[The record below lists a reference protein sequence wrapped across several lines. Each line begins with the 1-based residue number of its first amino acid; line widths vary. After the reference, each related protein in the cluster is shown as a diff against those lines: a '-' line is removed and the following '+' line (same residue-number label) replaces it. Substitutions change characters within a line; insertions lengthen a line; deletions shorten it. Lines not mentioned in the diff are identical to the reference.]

1 MLTQIKSILELYDLD
16 LSTPFNKIPEEA
28 LELIYNG
35 CHQDIVKDLK
45 HAGIS
50 KKIKINFEGLI
61 PFLEQVVEDK
71 ESYEAT
77 LIERHFTTDE
87 VCPDCHGARLQ
98 PSSLQFKIDGK
109 NISEVSALSLSNFR
123 NGWKK

>member
-1 MLTQIKSILELYDLD
+1 MEISRRLIQTFFVENPKLSINQGALLPLEDIKNNKWLLTQIKSILELYDLD

-50 KKIKINFEGLI
+50 KK
-61 PFLEQVVEDK
+61 D
-71 ESYEAT
+71 
-77 LIERHFTTDE
+77 
-87 VCPDCHGARLQ
+87 
-98 PSSLQFKIDGK
+98 
-109 NISEVSALSLSNFR
+109 
-123 NGWKK
+123 

>member
-1 MLTQIKSILELYDLD
+1 M
-16 LSTPFNKIPEEA
+16 STPFNKIPEEA
-28 LELIYNG
+28 LGLIYNG

-71 ESYEAT
+71 ENYEAT

-87 VCPDCHGARLQ
+87 VLLRTAMEQDYSLPAYSLKSTVKIFQRLVLF
-98 PSSLQFKIDGK
+98 SF
-109 NISEVSALSLSNFR
+109 
-123 NGWKK
+123 